1 MRHLKEEEIFEYRTG
16 MTGGI
21 RRFLQKLHIGRCQKC
36 RNMLEAEE
44 KMALAF
50 KARVSKSLAKHEP
63 SAMMDARV
71 RRAIDQIAPTMPTPF
86 AWFFKKAL
94 AAGLTATLVASVYSV
109 FFFVPLMGSAKETPA
124 QAVYSGM
131 MSPVIT
137 KAKNLIPQSLYSK
150 SQDID
155 KFIFLNIWCTTY
167 NICEADRLRLIQL
180 EGHNY
185 PDVFIASLM
194 GQIYT
199 KPIDKILPMIEKG
212 MTPGQIVSQLEIPYT
227 SQIGSVSTASE
238 LVDRTRDEII
248 NNKTTVIPVKKEN
261 GKIITPVALDEE
273 SQKKILNQP
282 DGVYDATV
290 NRDSKVEK
298 VTSVP
303 SGYGFHKGLVA
314 SVDYEK
320 ELVYIKTDNGQ
331 IIVKAAYETSTTRYG
346 QSIMINQIK
355 PGQTANI
362 NAVKVDG
369 LFVATHIDVSD
380 PEVTITAS
388 GEIVAFED
396 KYLAIRGFG
405 AELFITPSTSVIG
418 RIERGSTAKLTAFGN
433 DSKGYTVKTI
443 TVTKP
448 SSNAVKEKL
457 ETVEGIVVALESDDS
472 GRKFM
477 LLSDGMMISYG
488 RLTKIQ
494 GQKLAIGQRVSSLG
508 VMEGEHNQDAR
519 VMNVTE
525 TAASEGFEIAGELD
539 NLKCLNNCS
548 WVDAKGVSEVIL
560 KGNGTQYIIY
570 PKTVNHLKL
579 NLAKKGQTVIFEGHT
594 VEGIKLVDRAEVV
607 EPHTQFIHKG
617 EIVSLENGLV
627 TLDNQTQVRIKSYT
641 RNAKDAA
648 VGKTAS
654 ILCFKSAN
662 GLVALEV
669 NVENS
674 AEVVAT
680 GWTKISS
687 FDGSVLTL
695 EDGTKLVIADTT
707 EIVTGYLQE
716 KADKSALVPGLKV
729 SCTYV
734 KGNTNK
740 AVRIMVFEG

>member
-16 MTGGI
+16 IAGGLK
-21 RRFLQKLHIGRCQKC
+21 RFLQKRHIAKC
-36 RNMLEAEE
+36 DKCKGMLEAEE
-44 KMALAF
+44 KMAKAF
-50 KARVSKSLAKHEP
+50 QSRLSKDLGRFEP
-63 SAMMDARV
+63 SQMMDARV
-71 RRAIDQIAPTMPTPF
+71 KKAIEEIAPTMPTPL
-86 AWFFKKAL
+86 AWFFRKAL
-94 AAGLTATLVASVYSV
+94 AAGLTVALVASVYSV

-131 MSPVIT
+131 MSPVIS

-155 KFIFLNIWCTTY
+155 KYIFLNIWCNTY

-185 PDVFIASLM
+185 SDVFIASLI

-199 KPIDKILPMIEKG
+199 KPVDKILPMIEKG
-212 MTPGQIVSQLEIPYT
+212 MTPGQIASQLDIPFT
-227 SQIGSVSTASE
+227 SQIGSVSQASE
-238 LVDRTRDEII
+238 LVDRTKEDIQ
-248 NNKTTVIPVKKEN
+248 NNKTTIIPVKKEN
-261 GKIITPVALDEE
+261 GKIITPVALDAE
-273 SQKKILNQP
+273 SQKKIMNQP

-303 SGYGFHKGLVA
+303 SGYGFHNGII
-314 SVDYEK
+314 SNVDYEK
-320 ELVYIKTDNGQ
+320 ELVFIKTDNGQ

-346 QSIMINQIK
+346 QSIMFNQLK
-355 PGQTANI
+355 TGQTAQV

-369 LFVATHIDVSD
+369 LFVAKLIDVSD
-380 PEVTITAS
+380 PDVTINTS

-396 KYLAIRGFG
+396 KSIAIRGFG
-405 AELFITPSTSVIG
+405 AELFIGASTVVNG
-418 RIERGSTAKLTAFGN
+418 KIERGSTAKLTAIGN
-433 DSKGYTVKTI
+433 DSKGYTIKTI
-443 TVTKP
+443 TITKP
-448 SSNAVKEKL
+448 VVSIAKEKL
-457 ETVEGIVVALESDDS
+457 ETVEGIIVALESDDS

-477 LLSDGMMISYG
+477 LLSDGMMISYS
-488 RLTKIQ
+488 RFTKVQ
-494 GQKLAIGQRVSSLG
+494 GQQLAIGLKISSLG

-539 NLKCLNNCS
+539 DLRCLNNCS

-594 VEGIKLVDRAEVV
+594 VEGIKLVDKAEVV

-617 EIVSLENGLV
+617 EIVSNNNGLV
-627 TLDNQTQVRIKSYT
+627 TLDDQTEIKIKSYT
-641 RNAKDAA
+641 KNGKDAQ

-654 ILCFKSAN
+654 ILCFKSSA
-662 GLVALEV
+662 GLVALEIT
-669 NVENS
+669 
-674 AEVVAT
+674 AEDNTEIVAT
-680 GWTKISS
+680 GWTKITS
-687 FDGSVLTL
+687 FDGAMLTL
-695 EDGTKLVIADTT
+695 EDGTKLSVTDSTV
-707 EIVTGYLQE
+707 IVTGYLQE
-716 KADKSALVPGLKV
+716 KSDKTALLPGLKV
-729 SCTYV
+729 SCTYI
-734 KGNTNK
+734 KGSSNK
-740 AVRIMVFEG
+740 AVKIMVFEG